1 MSNTIYLIIALA
13 TLILVVAIFIIIKK
27 SKKNK
32 PVSFTSKKKGF
43 SLSSIFSKGEIN
55 EEFFASLENTLISSD
70 ASVNATKEIISKL
83 REKIDTEKISTTE
96 EAKEILKNILLSS
109 FSDNTFFNIEIK
121 TILFVVGVNG
131 VGKTTT
137 IAKLANLIK
146 KDKTVILAAGDTF
159 RAAATEQLETWASKI
174 SVPIVKGQQA
184 GDPSSVLFSAL
195 EKATNNNIDVVIVDT
210 AGRFHNQENLVRQ
223 LEKMKKIA
231 IERFSD
237 FNFVPILIL
246 DANVGHN
253 GLSQAKVFL
262 DSLNVQGIVLT
273 KLDGSCKGGVAIA
286 VSHELSIPILYNCY
300 GEKIEDIKIF
310 DKNEFIN
317 SIL

>member
-27 SKKNK
+27 NKKQT
-32 PVSFTSKKKGF
+32 PVSFTSKNKGF

-83 REKIDTEKISTTE
+83 REKIESEKINTSE

-109 FSDNTFFNIEIK
+109 FSDNTFFNIESK

-195 EKATNNNIDVVIVDT
+195 EKATNDNIDVVIVDT

-286 VSHELSIPILYNCY
+286 VSHELSIPIL
-300 GEKIEDIKIF
+300 
-310 DKNEFIN
+310 
-317 SIL
+317 

>member
-27 SKKNK
+27 NKKQT
-32 PVSFTSKKKGF
+32 PVSFTSKNKGF

-83 REKIDTEKISTTE
+83 REKIESEKINTSE

-109 FSDNTFFNIEIK
+109 FSDNTFFNIESK

-195 EKATNNNIDVVIVDT
+195 EKATNDNIDVVIVDT

>member
-1 MSNTIYLIIALA
+1 MSNTIYLIIALVI
-13 TLILVVAIFIIIKK
+13 LILVVAFVIIIKK

-32 PVSFTSKKKGF
+32 PVSFTSKNKGF
-43 SLSSIFSKGEIN
+43 SLSSIFSTGEIN
-55 EEFFASLENTLISSD
+55 EEFFAGLENTLISSD
-70 ASVNATKEIISKL
+70 ASVNATKEIINKL
-83 REKIDTEKISTTE
+83 RDKIDAKKISTTE

-109 FSDNTFFNIEIK
+109 FSDNTFFNIESK

-146 KDKTVILAAGDTF
+146 KDKTVILAAADTF
-159 RAAATEQLETWASKI
+159 RAAATEQLETWANKI
-174 SVPIVKGQQA
+174 SIPIVKGQQA